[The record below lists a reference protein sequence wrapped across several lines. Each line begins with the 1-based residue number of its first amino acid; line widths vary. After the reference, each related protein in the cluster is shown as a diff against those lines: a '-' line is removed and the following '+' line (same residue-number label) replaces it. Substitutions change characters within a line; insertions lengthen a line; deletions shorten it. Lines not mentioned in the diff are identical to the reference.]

1 VTVAGGSGYA
11 NAAFL
16 QNLTQNNIGTMANT
30 LAFSTTYRAN
40 RELIG
45 HGIPANFFVA
55 NPNANG
61 ITLLGNDSM
70 SNYHS
75 LQAEIRRR
83 FSGGLQFQADYTFS
97 KTLTDASGAFGN
109 NQSDLTSWRS
119 LRDKQLDYMRS
130 NQDQTHRFVFNSIY
144 DIPMGRG
151 RRYLSD
157 TNGFV
162 DRLVGGWTTGA
173 IVVWATRPP
182 WFINS
187 GRTTVNQFNAGN
199 NPADLLGMSF
209 EEFKRNVGVFRHSTG
224 VYFINPEL
232 LNITTNAAGNFVSSS
247 IKPGILGSPA
257 PGVFGNFPINSL
269 NGPRYFNVD
278 MSLTKRIPITETVK
292 GELKTTFINILNNP
306 NFVYNGQA
314 FDSTSFGRIT
324 TTSGNPRIIHF
335 TLKVTW

>member
-1 VTVAGGSGYA
+1 LVA
-11 NAAFL
+11 N
-16 QNLTQNNIGTMANT
+16 
-30 LAFSTTYRAN
+30 
-40 RELIG
+40 
-45 HGIPANFFVA
+45 GIPANFFVA

-144 DIPMGRG
+144 EIPLGRG

-162 DRLVGGWTTGA
+162 DRLIGGWSTGS

-182 WFINS
+182 WFVNS
-187 GRTTVNQFNAGN
+187 NRTTVNQFNPGN

-232 LNITTNAAGNFVSSS
+232 LNITTNAAGNFVSST

-335 TLKVTW
+335 TLKLTW